1 MVTTELILRRKSFA
15 INKWQSYSLR
25 CVKIL
30 KASENTRALTISSEK
45 RLRGETTSPVKVS
58 KFQHQ
63 DSI

>member
-1 MVTTELILRRKSFA
+1 LRSKPFA
-15 INKWQSYSLR
+15 KDKWQSHSLR

-30 KASENTRALTISSEK
+30 KASENTRDFTISNEK

>member
-1 MVTTELILRRKSFA
+1 MVTTQLILRRKPFA
-15 INKWQSYSLR
+15 KNKRQSYSLR
-25 CVKIL
+25 CVKTL
-30 KASENTRALTISSEK
+30 KASGNTRYFTISNEK